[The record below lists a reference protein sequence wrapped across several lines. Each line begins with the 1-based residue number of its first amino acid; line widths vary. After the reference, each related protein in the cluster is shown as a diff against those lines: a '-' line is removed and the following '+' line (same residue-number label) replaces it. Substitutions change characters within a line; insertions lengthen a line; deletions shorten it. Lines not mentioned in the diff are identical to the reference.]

1 VAKSLKIK
9 QSQTRQNNLEQ
20 LISQLTEIRSQMIK
34 SVMESTEVLN
44 TIHPRNQESAKN
56 LLQYLTMRRR
66 DLRPIQSRLAE
77 MGLSSLGRS
86 ESHVLASVNAVLSTL
101 HKVAHRQCNLTD
113 QELIEPQFSNGQNLL
128 QEHTE
133 LMLGKYPSGRN
144 VHIMVTMPSEA
155 AVDYPLV
162 LDLLKSGMDCMR
174 INCAHDEPEDWLHMI
189 EHLRRARKA
198 TGKDCR
204 IIMDLAGP
212 KLRTG
217 PVRPGPA
224 VIKFKPQRDDFGQVT
239 SPARIWLSTTEN
251 CQSPPSQANACF
263 SVSPE
268 WLAELQIGSKI
279 RFTDARGAERTLKVV
294 DKTVDGC
301 WLEGKKTAYVTNG
314 TELYLRRGKN
324 LLTRVATIGN
334 VQGKEMP
341 IILFP
346 GDLLIVSPD
355 LQTGRPATKD
365 SSGRVLTPASIG
377 CTLAGILKD
386 VRIGEMIWFDDGK
399 IGGVVEAIKGKRLH
413 VRIRHSPV
421 KGGKLRGD
429 KGINLPDSELNLPAM
444 TNKDIKDLE
453 FIAQHADMVGLS
465 FANNVND
472 VRMLRDHLKKFGDKQ
487 PGVVLK
493 IETRSGFKNLP
504 AMLLEAMSGP
514 SCGVMIARGDLA
526 VESGFERLAEVQ
538 EEILWLCEAA
548 HVPVIWA
555 TQVLETLAKHGSPTR
570 AEITD
575 AAMGHRAECV
585 MLNKGPYII
594 HAVRMLDDILKRM
607 QTHQFKKQSMLR
619 ELQLAYT
626 YPVRQ

>member
-1 VAKSLKIK
+1 MA
-9 QSQTRQNNLEQ
+9 T
-20 LISQLTEIRSQMIK
+20 
-34 SVMESTEVLN
+34 
-44 TIHPRNQESAKN
+44 
-56 LLQYLTMRRR
+56 
-66 DLRPIQSRLAE
+66 
-77 MGLSSLGRS
+77 
-86 ESHVLASVNAVLSTL
+86 VNAVLSTL
-101 HKVAHRQCNLTD
+101 HKVSRREWDLPA
-113 QELIEPQFSNGQNLL
+113 QEVIEPQFRNGQNLL

-133 LMLGKYPSGRN
+133 IMLGKYPPGRN

-162 LDLLKSGMDCMR
+162 LELLKSGMDCMR
-174 INCAHDEPEDWLHMI
+174 INCAHDEADDWLHMI
-189 EHLRRARKA
+189 EHLRRARKV
-198 TGKDCR
+198 TGKECR
-204 IIMDLAGP
+204 IMMDLAGP

-217 PVRPGPA
+217 PVRPGAA
-224 VIKFKPQRDDFGQVT
+224 VIKYKPQRDDFGQVVC
-239 SPARIWLSTTEN
+239 PARIWLSTTEN

-263 SVSPE
+263 SVAPE
-268 WLAELQIGSKI
+268 WLTELQTGDKV

-294 DKTVDGC
+294 DKTIDGC
-301 WLEGKKTAYVTNG
+301 WLEGKMTAYVTNG
-314 TELYLRRGKN
+314 TKLYMRRRNFPLENTTLVGD
-324 LLTRVATIGN
+324 IH
-334 VQGKEMP
+334 GKEMP
-341 IILFP
+341 ILLFP

-355 LQTGRPATKD
+355 LQPGRPATKD

-444 TNKDIKDLE
+444 TDKDIQDLE

-472 VRMLRDHLKKFGDKQ
+472 VRMLIEHLKKYGDKQ

-504 AMLLEAMSGP
+504 AMLLEAMTGP
-514 SCGVMIARGDLA
+514 VCGVMIARGDLA

-585 MLNKGPYII
+585 MLNKGPYIT

-619 ELQLAYT
+619 ELKLAYT
-626 YPVRQ
+626 YPLKK

>member
-1 VAKSLKIK
+1 MSKPSK
-9 QSQTRQNNLEQ
+9 NNNGLIRRKDLDG
-20 LISQLTEIRSQMIK
+20 LISSLTEIRSQMLAA
-34 SVMESTEVLN
+34 VQESTTVLDS
-44 TIHPRNQESAKN
+44 IHPSNRESAKN

-66 DLRPIQSRLAE
+66 DLRPIQSKLAA

-86 ESHVLASVNAVLSTL
+86 ESHVLATVNAVLATL
-101 HKVAHRQCNLTD
+101 HKVARRKWTPPGEAAD
-113 QELIEPQFSNGQNLL
+113 STAFSNGQNLL
-128 QEHTE
+128 LEHTE
-133 LMLGKYPSGRN
+133 VMLGKYPPGRN

-155 AVDYPLV
+155 AADYPLV
-162 LDLLKSGMDCMR
+162 LDLLKNGMDCMR
-174 INCAHDEPEDWLHMI
+174 INCAHDQPGDWLHMI
-189 EHLRRARKA
+189 EHLQRARKA
-198 TGKDCR
+198 TGKECR
-204 IIMDLAGP
+204 IIMDLEGP

-224 VIKFKPQRDDFGQVT
+224 VVKYKPQRDDFGQVVC
-239 SPARIWLSTTEN
+239 PARIWLSTN
-251 CQSPPSQANACF
+251 GSCNSPPSQANACF
-263 SVSPE
+263 AVPPE
-268 WLAELQIGSKI
+268 WLAELQPGDKL
-279 RFTDARGAERTLKVV
+279 RFTDARGAARKLTVI
-294 DKTVDGC
+294 DKTPDGC
-301 WLEGKKTAYVTNG
+301 WLKGNKTAYVTNG
-314 TELYLRRGKN
+314 TKLRLRRDGSPLDN
-324 LLTRVATIGN
+324 VATIGN

-341 IILFP
+341 IILLP
-346 GDLLIVSPD
+346 GDLLIVTPD
-355 LQTGRPATKD
+355 LLPGRPATKD

-377 CTLAGILKD
+377 CTLTGILKD
-386 VRIGEMIWFDDGK
+386 VRIGETIWFDDGK
-399 IGGVVEAIKGKRLH
+399 IGGVVEAIKSNRLH
-413 VRIRHSPV
+413 VRIRHAPV

-429 KGINLPDSELNLPAM
+429 KGINLPDSELTLPAM
-444 TNKDIKDLE
+444 TDKDIQDLE
-453 FIAQHADMVGLS
+453 FIAHHADMVGLS

-472 VRMLRDHLKKFGDKQ
+472 VRILQEHLNKYGDNQ

-514 SCGVMIARGDLA
+514 TCGVMIARGDLA

-555 TQVLETLAKHGSPTR
+555 TQVLETLTKHGSPTR

-594 HAVRMLDDILKRM
+594 HAVKMLDDILKRM

-619 ELQLAYT
+619 ELRLAYT
-626 YPVRQ
+626 YPVKK